1 MNEKLDTEPRNRQ
14 NPPIPKQGVIFKT
27 WGYSQGK
34 STLKWNFSACKK
46 RFLNW
51 NNIFKRIK
59 QLLAKLRSLCL
70 KIGLKIKVIVTQNHA
85 DLSNGGLFL
94 KSLFCFLEETT
105 LLLLAL
111 NWNLQEK
118 VFFCVKTKTNSNFA
132 EKLAQR
138 SNRSCSVYL
147 MNNLFQVSRQFNM

>member
-70 KIGLKIKVIVTQNHA
+70 KIGLKIKVFKTFKISSDCHTKSCWSFKWRAIFEIFVLLLRRNYTA
-85 DLSNGGLFL
+85 SVGFKL
-94 KSLFCFLEETT
+94 KSPRKSVFL
-105 LLLLAL
+105 
-111 NWNLQEK
+111 
-118 VFFCVKTKTNSNFA
+118 C
-132 EKLAQR
+132 
-138 SNRSCSVYL
+138 
-147 MNNLFQVSRQFNM
+147 